1 MNAIAQFAAVIGLSL
16 AAAGGTY
23 LVKGAPERKLACDPA
38 TLKQDE
44 ICLEQVPEG
53 VLWIDARPRAE
64 WEKNGVPGSILW
76 NLEASEDAQ
85 AFEAEA
91 AAKIIEN
98 PNVVVY
104 CSNENCG
111 ISRQVAD
118 KILNLNLD
126 AEVKVLRGGWQALS
140 DAGRVKGPTG
150 SP

>member
-1 MNAIAQFAAVIGLSL
+1 MNAVAQFAIVIGMSL

-23 LVKGAPERKLACDPA
+23 LVKGAPVRKLACNPA
-38 TLKQDE
+38 DLKQDE
-44 ICLEQVPEG
+44 ICIQQVTDS

-85 AFEAEA
+85 AFEQEA
-91 AAKIIEN
+91 AMRIVEN

-111 ISRQVAD
+111 ISRQVAE
-118 KILNLNLD
+118 KILKLD
-126 AEVKVLRGGWQALS
+126 LGAEVKVLRGGWQALR
-140 DAGRVKGPTG
+140 DAGRVKDSTG
-150 SP
+150 AP

>member
-1 MNAIAQFAAVIGLSL
+1 MNAAVQFATIIGLSL

-23 LVKGAPERKLACDPA
+23 LVKGAPARKLACDPA
-38 TLKQDE
+38 ELKQDE
-44 ICLEQVPEG
+44 ICLQQVPDS

-76 NLEASEDAQ
+76 NLDASEDAQ

-91 AAKIIEN
+91 AMRIVEN

-118 KILNLNLD
+118 KILRLD
-126 AEVKVLRGGWQALS
+126 LGAEVKVLRGGWQALD
-140 DAGRVKGPTG
+140 DAGRIKGPTG
-150 SP
+150 SR